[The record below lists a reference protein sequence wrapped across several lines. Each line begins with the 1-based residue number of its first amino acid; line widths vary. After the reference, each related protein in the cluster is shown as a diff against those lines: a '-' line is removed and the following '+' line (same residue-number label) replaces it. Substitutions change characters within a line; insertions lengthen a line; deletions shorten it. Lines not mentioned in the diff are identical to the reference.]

1 MAILLTVPVPLLAQS
16 SESPASPEPTPI
28 VTDRPSESA
37 GPTVVPR
44 RALQVE
50 MGYKFSR
57 VMTEDR
63 RTDTH
68 ELPDLLL
75 RFGVVR
81 RLEARVTATGYGF
94 KYQDPDG
101 SREKQAGFN
110 DVSVGVKWALT
121 EEGARRPA
129 LSLLADV
136 SLPVGDTDFTDDYV
150 NPKFLLLFT
159 NTLTERLSL
168 TGNVGPKFI
177 TLQEAGDKRT
187 VVELLYTAMLSGPVS
202 ERIGWFAELFGAFA
216 LNDARTSSHSTQA
229 GLTFLAKR
237 NLQLDVRAGVGAFGD
252 APDWLLGA
260 GLAVRFPRET
270 RKMSIRKHVGGVSVR
285 N

>member
-1 MAILLTVPVPLLAQS
+1 MPALAMLLTVPVPLLAQS
-16 SESPASPEPTPI
+16 SESPASFEPTPI

-44 RALQVE
+44 YALQVE

-94 KYQDPDG
+94 KYQDSDG
-101 SREKQAGFN
+101 RREKQAGFN

-121 EEGARRPA
+121 EDRALRPA

-136 SLPVGDTDFTDDYV
+136 SLPVGDTDFSDGYV
-150 NPKFLLLFT
+150 NPKFLLLVT

-168 TGNVGPKFI
+168 TGNVGPSLIK
-177 TLQEAGDKRT
+177 LRVGDENKT
-187 VVELLYTAMLSGPVS
+187 VVDLSYTAMLSGPLT
-202 ERIGWFAELFGAFA
+202 ERAGWFAELFGAFA
-216 LNDARTSSHSTQA
+216 LSDARTSSHSIQA
-229 GLTFLAKR
+229 GLTFLAKH
-237 NLQLDVRAGVGAFGD
+237 NCQFDVRAGAGAVGD

-260 GLAVRFPRET
+260 GLAVRFPR
-270 RKMSIRKHVGGVSVR
+270 
-285 N
+285 